1 MNKKAQFAAARKTI
15 YWMIAGLVITMV
27 VIGFAMV
34 IASYRNNLAKGPPEI
49 RAELIALR
57 FTNNP
62 DCFAYNVSDK
72 VLLGTIDLTKFNEE
86 NMLKCYSTASA
97 GGIKT
102 FNFRLK
108 LESSGEEIRTDKY
121 AHVDKFTIFKEVLVK
136 RQTGLFKDRLIIYV
150 QEKIGV

>member
-15 YWMIAGLVITMV
+15 YWMIAGLVITLV

-34 IASYRNNLAKGPPEI
+34 IASYRNNLAKVPPEI

-62 DCFAYNVSDK
+62 DCFAYNIDEK
-72 VLLGTIDLTKFNEE
+72 VIAGTIDLTKFNEE
-86 NMLKCYSTASA
+86 TLLKCYSTANA
-97 GGIKT
+97 GSIKT

-108 LESSGEEIRTDKY
+108 LESSGEELITDKY
-121 AHVDKFTIFKEVLVK
+121 AYVDQFTIFKEVLVK

-150 QEKIGV
+150 QEKIGT

>member
-34 IASYRNNLAKGPPEI
+34 IASYRNNLAKVPPEI

-62 DCFAYNVSDK
+62 DCFAYNVGDK
-72 VLLGTIDLTKFNEE
+72 VILGTIDLNKFNEE
-86 NMLKCYSTASA
+86 TLLKCYSTANS
-97 GGIKT
+97 GSIKT

-108 LESSGEEIRTDKY
+108 LESSGKELTTDKY
-121 AHVDKFTIFKEVLVK
+121 ANLDKFTIFKEVLIK
-136 RQTGLFKDRLIIYV
+136 RPGGLFKDRLIIYV
-150 QEKIGV
+150 QEKVGT